1 MSHWRR
7 HPANLATLLIGLA
20 IATALWSGVQALNE
34 QARRSYDRAAAV
46 FGTGSTRS
54 LVSTRG
60 GLFSQDLYVKLRKA
74 GWKVSP
80 VLEGTVRIGD
90 NSLRLIGV
98 EPLTLPHETQLAR
111 ILDIRGIDS
120 FLKSPWQTIVSP
132 ETLLDL
138 GKAEGATPV
147 TDRGQTLP
155 PIKALADVPA
165 GLLIVDIGLAQV
177 LLGRPERL
185 SLLIMNERMGT
196 AAPPLVM
203 VTGDE
208 LRLVEP
214 EEEPDLARLTD
225 SFHLNLTA
233 FGLLAF
239 LVGLFIVH
247 ASFGLAFEQR
257 LPMIRTMRA
266 VGVSARTLIGA
277 MLCELLMLALI
288 AGGAGMICG
297 YLIAAAL
304 LPDVAASSRGSLR
317 GTGGGAANA
326 RCEVVDTR
334 ARYGGAWGAGR
345 GCGRLVQDL
354 SSACSFGCAAFRGA
368 PGATE
373 IYAASGRFRRFGIC
387 GCSRCASLRQKPIC
401 RVYLD
406 RRSAARGRAP
416 TAARARR
423 CVMAG

>member
-54 LVSTRG
+54 VVSTRG
-60 GLFSQDLYVKLRKA
+60 GLFSQDLYVKLRMA

-111 ILDIRGIDS
+111 IWDVRGIDS

-132 ETLLDL
+132 ETLRDL
-138 GKAEGATPV
+138 GEAEGATPV
-147 TDRGQTLP
+147 TDGGQTLP
-155 PIKALADVPA
+155 PIKALTDVPA
-165 GLLIVDIGLAQV
+165 GLLIVDIGIAQV
-177 LLGRPERL
+177 LLERPGRL
-185 SLLIMNERMGT
+185 SRLIMNERMGA
-196 AAPPLVM
+196 AAPPLAM

-257 LPMIRTMRA
+257 LPMIRTIRA
-266 VGVSARTLIGA
+266 VGVSARTLIEA

-288 AGGAGMICG
+288 AGGAGMMCG

-304 LPDVAASSRGSLR
+304 LPDVAASLNGLY
-317 GTGGGAANA
+317 GAQVAGQLA
-326 RCEVVDTR
+326 LDAKWVDTG
-334 ARYGGAWGAGR
+334 ARHGGAWGAGR
-345 GCGRLVQDL
+345 GCGRLVQDV
-354 SSACSFGCAAFRGA
+354 SSACSFGCAAFRMA

-373 IYAASGRFRRFGIC
+373 IYAASGRFWRFGIC
-387 GCSRCASLRQKPIC
+387 GCSRCTSLRQKPIC
-401 RVYLD
+401 GVYLD

-416 TAARARR
+416 PAARARR

>member
-1 MSHWRR
+1 M
-7 HPANLATLLIGLA
+7 
-20 IATALWSGVQALNE
+20 
-34 QARRSYDRAAAV
+34 
-46 FGTGSTRS
+46 
-54 LVSTRG
+54 
-60 GLFSQDLYVKLRKA
+60 A

-90 NSLRLIGV
+90 NSLRLIGM

-111 ILDIRGIDS
+111 IWDVRGVDS

-138 GKAEGATPV
+138 GEAEGATPV

-165 GLLIVDIGLAQV
+165 GLLIVDIGIAQV
-177 LLGRPERL
+177 LLERPGRL
-185 SLLIMNERMGT
+185 SRLIMNERMGT
-196 AAPPLVM
+196 AAPPLAM

-266 VGVSARTLIGA
+266 VGVSARTLIEA

-288 AGGAGMICG
+288 AGGAGMMCG

-304 LPDVAASSRGSLR
+304 LPDVAASLEGLY
-317 GTGGGAANA
+317 GAQ
-326 RCEVVDTR
+326 V
-334 ARYGGAWGAGR
+334 AGR
-345 GCGRLVQDL
+345 LALDAKWWIPGLGMAALGALAAAAGGLFKTFHLPVL
-354 SSACSFGCAAFRGA
+354 SASQPFAWRQAQQRYMRRQAVIAGSGFAVALAALL
-368 PGATE
+368 
-373 IYAASGRFRRFGIC
+373 
-387 GCSRCASLRQKPIC
+387 LRQKPIC
-401 RVYLD
+401 RVCLD
-406 RRSAARGRAP
+406 RRSAARRRAP
-416 TAARARR
+416 PAARARR

>member
-1 MSHWRR
+1 MRQTLWIFVTLMSHWRR
-7 HPANLATLLIGLA
+7 HPANLATLFIGLA

-60 GLFSQDLYVKLRKA
+60 GLFSQDLYVKLRLA

-80 VLEGTVRIGD
+80 MLEGTVRIGD
-90 NSLRLIGV
+90 NSIRLIGL

-132 ETLLDL
+132 ETLLGL
-138 GKAEGATPV
+138 GEAEGATPV

-185 SLLIMNERMGT
+185 SRLIMNERMGT

-304 LPDVAASSRGSLR
+304 LPDVAASLEGLYGAQVAGRLALDAKWWIPGLGMAALGRWPRLRAACSRPFICLFFRLRSLSQGARRNRDICGVRPFLPVRDLRLLSLR
-317 GTGGGAANA
+317 FFTAKACMPG
-326 RCEVVDTR
+326 
-334 ARYGGAWGAGR
+334 
-345 GCGRLVQDL
+345 L
-354 SSACSFGCAAFRGA
+354 S
-368 PGATE
+368 
-373 IYAASGRFRRFGIC
+373 
-387 GCSRCASLRQKPIC
+387 
-401 RVYLD
+401 
-406 RRSAARGRAP
+406 
-416 TAARARR
+416 
-423 CVMAG
+423 